1 VFVSN
6 RSGSGLGRGLDDVF
20 ESAPRAR
27 RPTWTR
33 AFDAQEGPL
42 WIARVSGRLR
52 FFSRAPVR
60 GYARPVHHATRP
72 APAVA
77 TLLAA
82 ALALVLAACSDVSGA
97 AQQAGLPH
105 DWSRAHSARF
115 ERLLD
120 EHLPLGSSTALAPA
134 DLAQLRDG
142 LAAQPAIATR
152 AALWLARAHH
162 PDASEVLL
170 ARLEE
175 RHAGADRAADV
186 GDATGAAALGRAP
199 LARDTL
205 PRLRALAVGDA
216 PHPDLEVRVEC
227 ALAVL
232 AAGDRSVVPLL
243 LRVLR
248 IDTPSEA
255 REGAL
260 TDSPTT
266 NWARGRADLALTALA
281 GKDYR
286 DRTDAPYAERE
297 AWADELEAL
306 LLAPR

>member
-1 VFVSN
+1 VQH
-6 RSGSGLGRGLDDVF
+6 
-20 ESAPRAR
+20 
-27 RPTWTR
+27 TTR
-33 AFDAQEGPL
+33 
-42 WIARVSGRLR
+42 I
-52 FFSRAPVR
+52 
-60 GYARPVHHATRP
+60 
-72 APAVA
+72 APAIRA
-77 TLLAA
+77 ALAA
-82 ALALVLAACSDVSGA
+82 AFALVLAACTDVSGA
-97 AQQAGLPH
+97 ARPTGLPH

-115 ERLLD
+115 ERILD
-120 EHLPLGSSTALAPA
+120 EHLPLGTSTALAPA
-134 DLAQLRDG
+134 DLAALREG

-162 PDASEVLL
+162 ADASEVLL

-175 RHAGADRAADV
+175 RHAGAERAADV
-186 GDATGAAALGRAP
+186 GDATAATAVGRAP

-205 PRLRALAVGDA
+205 PRLRELAVGDA

-266 NWARGRADLALTALA
+266 NWARGRVDVALTALA
-281 GKDYR
+281 GKAYR